1 VSAELSL
8 RIKQHLLD
16 SIGHM
21 KQIKTCMLDEQQ
33 ALQARELEQIETIAK
48 QKNQLLEEVKADIE
62 QRQQLIEG
70 AGFSVDDS
78 GMEQLIDSLPEN
90 FSAALSKGWQQ
101 LVGLHEEVQ
110 ELNQT
115 NGMIINKGLQQVDTM
130 LGVVRGNPET
140 RTSRTYNAKGRSV
153 ASSTRT
159 LGQA

>member
-1 VSAELSL
+1 MSAELSL

-33 ALQARELEQIETIAK
+33 ALQVRELDKIETIAK

-62 QRQQLIEG
+62 QRRLLIEG
-70 AGFSVDDS
+70 AGFSVDDN
-78 GMEQLIDSLPEN
+78 GMGELIASLPEN

-101 LVGLHEEVQ
+101 LVTLHEEVQ
-110 ELNQT
+110 ELNQA
-115 NGMIINKGLQQVDTM
+115 NGIIINKGLQQVDTM
-130 LGVVRGNPET
+130 LGVVRGNPDA
-140 RTSRTYNAKGRSV
+140 RTGRTYNAKGRAI